1 MTIESRELEDGITR
15 IDLAGRMD
23 IAGTEQVDLRFS
35 GITSTVKRGA
45 VVDMSAVTFLASIG
59 IRTLI
64 TNAKS
69 LKLRGASLV
78 LVRPSPLVAEV
89 LRSVGIHDI
98 IPIFEDLEAAVAA
111 IKAAPRAAD

>member
-1 MTIESRELEDGITR
+1 MTIESRPLEDGVTR

-23 IAGTEQVDLRFS
+23 IAGTEQIDLRFS
-35 GITSTVKRGA
+35 GITSTVRSGA

-64 TNAKS
+64 TNAKA
-69 LKLRGASLV
+69 LKLRGALMV
-78 LVRPSPLVAEV
+78 LVSPSPFVAEV

-98 IPIFEDLEAAVAA
+98 IPIADDLEAAVGA
-111 IKAAPRAAD
+111 IKAAPRAQA